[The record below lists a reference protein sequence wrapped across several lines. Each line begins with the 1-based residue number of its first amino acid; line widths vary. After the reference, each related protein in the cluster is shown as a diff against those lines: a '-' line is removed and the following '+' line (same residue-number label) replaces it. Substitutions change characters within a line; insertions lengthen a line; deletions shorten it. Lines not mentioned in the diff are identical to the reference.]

1 MPKRPTNNLFQIQFE
16 QSGQAI
22 PQLLVSVR
30 SAQEATAALAG
41 GADIIDVKE
50 PAKGPLGAASVE
62 TIQEIAKLVSQQSP
76 ETPIT
81 VALGE
86 LTPTSSNSPSASIQ
100 ANLLTAIANLPSI
113 VAVKVGLA
121 RMKDQPW
128 QNELTNLNQQI
139 QSHSQSHSQSH
150 AQSGGGLE
158 LVPVAYADSEAAN
171 SPTPEQ
177 VFATANRLRLR
188 GFLIDTFSKSEDPSQ
203 PADGLFQ
210 AISQERLSEL
220 FETAQLMEVIGAIAG
235 SLKSDQLHLLKPL
248 QPAII
253 GVRGAVCEGG
263 RGGVVTKSKV
273 LELATKIKQTFC
285 SSN

>member
-139 QSHSQSHSQSH
+139 QSHSQSH
-150 AQSGGGLE
+150 AQSGGDLE

-188 GFLIDTFSKSEDPSQ
+188 GFLIDTFGKSEDPSQ

-220 FETAQLMEVIGAIAG
+220 FETAQLMEVISAIAG

-273 LELATKIKQTFC
+273 LELATKINQTFC